1 MAGKRTK
8 TLCFEKVLS
17 LSPQKRKKVARER
30 ATFEK
35 IFLEFLKV
43 WRNSQIC
50 F

>member
-35 IFLEFLKV
+35 NIFGIFESLEE
-43 WRNSQIC
+43 
-50 F
+50 